1 MRTRQVRSPWRIVR
15 CKKIA
20 KRRPQR
26 GRLFC
31 CEFRRAAQRYKFART
46 NAEWHAPVGADASVR
61 PAVCTHENECT
72 DAIAYTVCRGRCP
85 HRPARRTSVFT
96 IRCGKTVVPIGR
108 TEASAPTGRCA
119 FSPKMR
125 AILRLHPAGESAAST
140 PTDILRC
147 RRSLCVFDCAFC
159 AGGASPSPTLR
170 RNVATAQKQGLFSSS
185 VTFGDSFPS
194 RGSH

>member
-1 MRTRQVRSPWRIVR
+1 MTKGLSGTHRQIGMYQCDSVQSAP
-15 CKKIA
+15 IA
-20 KRRPQR
+20 VGEGFYPSRAVQ
-26 GRLFC
+26 C
-31 CEFRRAAQRYKFART
+31 CRYGRT
-46 NAEWHAPVGADASVR
+46 NAKRYAPVGADDPVR
-61 PAVCTHENECT
+61 PAVCTCKIERTNTNTHN
-72 DAIAYTVCRGRCP
+72 VCRGRCP

-170 RNVATAQKQGLFSSS
+170 RATYLLSI
-185 VTFGDSFPS
+185 P
-194 RGSH
+194 

>member
-1 MRTRQVRSPWRIVR
+1 MPHIP
-15 CKKIA
+15 A
-20 KRRPQR
+20 AARRRVFSLQQTS
-26 GRLFC
+26 
-31 CEFRRAAQRYKFART
+31 ESV
-46 NAEWHAPVGADASVR
+46 VGADDPVR
-61 PAVCTHENECT
+61 PAVCTCKIERTNTNTHN
-72 DAIAYTVCRGRCP
+72 VCRGRCP

-140 PTDILRC
+140 PTNIFRC

-159 AGGASPSPTLR
+159 TGGASPSPTLR

-194 RGSH
+194 RCESIVELQK